1 MNTINNDIFHNWKP
15 REVAAMNRAT
25 AWLRAMQSNEW
36 NEDRIK
42 AQKDSNIIKIPPY
55 KESFNNKPTEG

>member
-25 AWLRAMQSNEW
+25 AWLRAMQSEEW
-36 NEDRIK
+36 QFERHRIIQ
-42 AQKDSNIIKIPPY
+42 AA
-55 KESFNNKPTEG
+55 ESRQHPERKPKPMKGIV